1 MDVAKKIEF
10 IQSTMEPMAWHT
22 YPYLAG
28 VLAVRDAD
36 TGRHVGSALRLSLAG
51 RRCIVTAAH
60 VVHEASSGG
69 RVAVSAVRGQ
79 APYELRGAPDGVD
92 KTLDVAAYLL
102 PPDYPDEGI
111 SFWPSERADTTKEKL
126 RTDYLFVHGFPD
138 SRARFSPLLDGIV
151 ESSFPYGA
159 MLREDDLPEGVAP
172 FQFAMDFDPA
182 SMFGADGAQ
191 AEWLDPYG
199 LSGSPVWRIGAS
211 GQKVDAWKPDL
222 SMLVGIVTTWRP
234 DEKLLLATMVGPVLD
249 VLSRCAIGSS
259 TLSSV
264 DRGSLSRRRPTMSV
278 PHEAIARRLAI
289 RFAPE
294 IDEHLPALTD
304 RALAGEPGEATQFR
318 GTDPSVLLALASFL
332 VSLSSLAWTI
342 YKDMKQKQTTA
353 TDVAFLKGVIL
364 ERLRQEATAPRA
376 LAEPMRER
384 LLVAAADEALDESRR
399 VEKG

>member
-1 MDVAKKIEF
+1 
-10 IQSTMEPMAWHT
+10 
-22 YPYLAG
+22 
-28 VLAVRDAD
+28 
-36 TGRHVGSALRLSLAG
+36 
-51 RRCIVTAAH
+51 
-60 VVHEASSGG
+60 
-69 RVAVSAVRGQ
+69 
-79 APYELRGAPDGVD
+79 
-92 KTLDVAAYLL
+92 
-102 PPDYPDEGI
+102 
-111 SFWPSERADTTKEKL
+111 
-126 RTDYLFVHGFPD
+126 
-138 SRARFSPLLDGIV
+138 
-151 ESSFPYGA
+151 
-159 MLREDDLPEGVAP
+159 
-172 FQFAMDFDPA
+172 
-182 SMFGADGAQ
+182 
-191 AEWLDPYG
+191 
-199 LSGSPVWRIGAS
+199 
-211 GQKVDAWKPDL
+211 
-222 SMLVGIVTTWRP
+222 
-234 DEKLLLATMVGPVLD
+234 
-249 VLSRCAIGSS
+249 
-259 TLSSV
+259 
-264 DRGSLSRRRPTMSV
+264 MSV